1 MNIDF
6 LSDLSGELQVAL
18 RESGLIIPSPEQLR
32 QQDRRSEELKEK
44 IEHYDLHNLLNHFFT
59 VYSRRVPV
67 QKWNIHI
74 SDKLSNS
81 NKIVELASKLSR
93 GDDVNAL
100 LSNRV
105 LKLNQSKFADL
116 LLAEWGIHHLHFEE
130 NRSAELLFVY
140 FSGSNAYFIDILQH
154 EKADGSVVTW
164 TNTDLIQVMHDNWP
178 HVLRP
183 YIFKTNSNSPILTND
198 ERRTLRKKAAT
209 TTVIVNDGTEYLPMG
224 GGYSA
229 SKHPI
234 DAITQSDFLYLTV
247 KQLQMIVENN
257 YPAIQQAL
265 STYTSSPKLALK
277 LGDNLEPMVV
287 EVVHNVQLNLLQ
299 DTENV

>member
-1 MNIDF
+1 MT
-6 LSDLSGELQVAL
+6 
-18 RESGLIIPSPEQLR
+18 
-32 QQDRRSEELKEK
+32 K
-44 IEHYDLHNLLNHFFT
+44 
-59 VYSRRVPV
+59 
-67 QKWNIHI
+67 
-74 SDKLSNS
+74 
-81 NKIVELASKLSR
+81 
-93 GDDVNAL
+93 
-100 LSNRV
+100 
-105 LKLNQSKFADL
+105 
-116 LLAEWGIHHLHFEE
+116 
-130 NRSAELLFVY
+130 
-140 FSGSNAYFIDILQH
+140 
-154 EKADGSVVTW
+154 
-164 TNTDLIQVMHDNWP
+164 
-178 HVLRP
+178 
-183 YIFKTNSNSPILTND
+183 D